1 MKKILLSI
9 IIFIG
14 LISFSNTHQTLKK
27 ASTKITG
34 PRYRVEATM
43 GVVDKN
49 EISGWGRKN
58 FYFTSLSFLTEWK
71 AQFNNRIDVTF
82 GPKITA
88 NAEIIHIDS
97 NSVNLE
103 YIPSLILGIQSDFNY
118 KLKEDFKIYSG
129 IEIGVG
135 IGIKFPLNNNLV
147 SSSMNI
153 INNSDRGKLR
163 SITLA
168 KLSIGLKMKDRY
180 NVGIYTGHTKGIFGV
195 ELGYTF

>member
-43 GVVDKN
+43 GVFDKD
-49 EISGWGRKN
+49 EISYWKTRK

-97 NSVNLE
+97 NSKLE

-135 IGIKFPLNNNLV
+135 IGIKFPLNNNTV
-147 SSSMNI
+147 SSSMNGI
-153 INNSDRGKLR
+153 LNNSGIDKLR
-163 SITLA
+163 SVTLA